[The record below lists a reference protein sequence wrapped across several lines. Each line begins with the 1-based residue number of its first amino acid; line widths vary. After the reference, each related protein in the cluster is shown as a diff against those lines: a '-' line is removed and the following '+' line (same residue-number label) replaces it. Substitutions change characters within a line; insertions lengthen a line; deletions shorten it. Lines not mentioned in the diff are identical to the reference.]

1 MTDIPRRSL
10 ATGAGLLVGALALR
24 VEAQQK
30 KEQDQQ
36 IASANTPTLRAQP
49 LTFNPERI
57 PGLSAKLL
65 TSHHDQHYAAV
76 VNRLNA
82 IEAQLVKIDFANITP
97 SEFNKLK
104 REEHAAYNATI
115 LHELYFASLGEIPT
129 RPSGVFSDAVS
140 RDFGSLE
147 RWQAEFGISAKG
159 QTGGSGWVVLAYSP
173 RDKRLYNHV
182 LGGDEAAPASS
193 AVLLGIDMSEHAY
206 ATDYGS
212 NVAAYVDAFLKIAKW
227 PNAERLYREAIRV

>member
-1 MTDIPRRSL
+1 MTDIPRRSF
-10 ATGAGLLVGALALR
+10 AAGAGLLAGAMALR

-36 IASANTPTLRAQP
+36 IASANTPTLRTQP

-76 VNRLNA
+76 VARLNA
-82 IEAQLVKIDFANITP
+82 IEEQLVKTDFAIIAP
-97 SEFNKLK
+97 AELARLK
-104 REEHAAYNATI
+104 REEHAAYNSTI
-115 LHELYFASLGEIPT
+115 LHELYFASLGEIST
-129 RPSGVFSDAVS
+129 RPSGLFSDALS

-147 RWQAEFGISAKG
+147 RWQAECGAAAKG
-159 QTGGSGWVVLAYSP
+159 LDGGAGWVVLAYSP

-182 LGGDEAAPASS
+182 LGEDSMAPAGS
-193 AVLLGIDMSEHAY
+193 ALLLAIDMNEHAY
-206 ATDYGS
+206 APDFGK
-212 NVAAYVDAFLKIAKW
+212 NAAAYVDAVLKIAKW

>member
-10 ATGAGLLVGALALR
+10 AAGAGLLVGAMALR
-24 VEAQQK
+24 LEAQQK
-30 KEQDQQ
+30 KEQDRQ

-65 TSHHDQHYAAV
+65 TTHHDEHYVAV
-76 VNRLNA
+76 VKRLNA
-82 IEAQLVKIDFANITP
+82 IEEQLVKTDFANISP
-97 SEFNKLK
+97 AELAKLK
-104 REEHAAYNATI
+104 REEHAAYNSTI
-115 LHELYFASLGEIPT
+115 LHELYFASLGEITT

-147 RWQAEFGISAKG
+147 RWQAEFGTSAKG
-159 QTGGSGWVVLAYSP
+159 LEGGSGWVVLAYSA

-182 LGGDEAAPASS
+182 LGEDGMAPASS
-193 AVLLGIDMSEHAY
+193 ALLLGIDMNEHAY
-206 ATDYGS
+206 AADYGK
-212 NVAAYVDAFLKIAKW
+212 NVAPYVDAFLKIAKW

>member
-1 MTDIPRRSL
+1 MPDIPRRSL
-10 ATGAGLLVGALALR
+10 AAGGLLVGAMALR
-24 VEAQQK
+24 LEAQQK

-65 TSHHDQHYAAV
+65 TTHHDEHYADAV
-76 VNRLNA
+76 KRLNA
-82 IEAQLVKIDFANITP
+82 IEEQLVKTDFANITP
-97 SEFNKLK
+97 HELAKLK
-104 REEHAAYNATI
+104 REEHAAYNSTI
-115 LHELYFASLGEIPT
+115 LHELYFASLGEIST

-147 RWQAEFGISAKG
+147 RWQAEFGTSAKG
-159 QTGGSGWVVLAYSP
+159 LDGGSGWVVLAYAP
-173 RDKRLYNHV
+173 RDKRLYNCV
-182 LGGDEAAPASS
+182 LGEDEAAPASS
-193 AVLLGIDMSEHAY
+193 ALLLGIDLSQHAY